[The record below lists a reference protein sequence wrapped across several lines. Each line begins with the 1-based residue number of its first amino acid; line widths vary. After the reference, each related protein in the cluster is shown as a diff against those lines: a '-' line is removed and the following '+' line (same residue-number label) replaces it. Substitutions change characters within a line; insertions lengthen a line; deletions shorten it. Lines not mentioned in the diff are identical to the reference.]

1 MAERDRQAIMIEK
14 EVCVITGG
22 GSGIGFETAR
32 YIPKQKIIVISGRTV
47 SKLEH
52 AAQQLREEGHT
63 VYLHAC
69 DVSKR
74 ESVRE
79 LAVYAA
85 SLGTIKNVIHCA
97 GVSPQMA
104 EAEQVLRINALGTLY
119 INEEFSKVMVEK
131 SVIVDVS
138 SNAAYSIPSV
148 LKSIGHYSNIYKSEE
163 KFLRHL
169 MHIVKL
175 MPSDYMKK
183 GLAYALSKNFV
194 CWYAKESAFELGPR
208 EIRVVSLSPGLVA
221 TDMGELEK
229 EKGARLIERSAEQRM
244 GRPNELGYALATLAD
259 ERNGFLAGVDILCD
273 GGSTSCPRK
282 NSLLHAS

>member
-1 MAERDRQAIMIEK
+1 MK
-14 EVCVITGG
+14 EQEICVITGG
-22 GSGIGFETAR
+22 GSGIGYEAAR
-32 YIPKQKIIVISGRTV
+32 CMPKHKILVISGRTV

-52 AAQQLREEGHT
+52 AAAQLREEGHT

-74 ESVRE
+74 DSVKD
-79 LAVYAA
+79 LAIYAA

-104 EAEQVLRINALGTLY
+104 EAEQLLRINALGTVY
-119 INEEFSKVMVEK
+119 INEEFSKVMAVG

-138 SNAAYSIPSV
+138 STAAYSIPSV
-148 LKSIGHYSNIYKSEE
+148 LKSIGHYSNVYQNEE

-169 MHIVKL
+169 LHIVKL
-175 MPSDYMKK
+175 MPSDYTKK
-183 GLAYALSKNFV
+183 GLAYALSKSFV
-194 CWYAKESAFELGPR
+194 CWYAKESAFELGPKG
-208 EIRVVSLSPGLVA
+208 IRVVSLSPGLVA

-229 EKGARLIERSAEQRM
+229 EKGARMIERSAEQRM
-244 GRPNELGYALATLAD
+244 GRPEELGYALATLAD

-273 GGSTSCPRK
+273 GGSTESPRK
-282 NSLLHAS
+282 NNSLHFSVSAAD